1 MVYAVMN
8 DYLDMGNCPKR
19 LRKIQWLTE
28 IEFQQL
34 KAELNRNGEFH
45 LVGASLVETGN
56 GEVIETMGSK
66 IVPNHPTIFW
76 RMVIGD
82 QEYMRSLEAMLKSAK
97 AWKPM
102 NRTITKLAL
111 RHAGVLSEQAC
122 VERSHGEWCLTK
134 GFRDYQEKNGVG
146 LKLD

>member
-1 MVYAVMN
+1 MVYSVMN

-56 GEVIETMGSK
+56 GEVIAVKGYK
-66 IVPNHPTIFW
+66 VVPNHPTIFW

-82 QEYMRSLEAMLKSAK
+82 QEYMRSLEAMLKYAK

-102 NRTITKLAL
+102 NGTITKLAF
-111 RHAGVLSEQAC
+111 RHAGVLTDQVC
-122 VERSHGEWCLTK
+122 VVRSHGEYHLTN
-134 GFRDYQEKNGVG
+134 GFRDYLEKNGVG
-146 LKLD
+146 LNLD